1 MTQRDSPDQHDD
13 RRSGEGQVAA
23 SHPRRAG
30 RGAQPSA
37 GPRTWRLAPEAWR
50 LAARLSPAQ
59 VDRYLRLRTAKALP
73 RSFRA
78 RFSAMR
84 IPNETIDRV
93 LGEIRSLDRW
103 MDTWNQAA
111 QRFLTEA
118 RREEKI
124 GGWREAAEARVSAA
138 MCFHAAHLVPD
149 PDPRTVRTL
158 RASSVTTFAQA
169 VPRLF
174 PETHK
179 IGVPWR
185 TRLLPA
191 YLALPVAGSAP
202 FPLLVMLNGATTC
215 KEELLLWSGPVL
227 EAGVAVLAIDWP
239 GTGESA
245 SFGPPDP
252 DCDDLTDAIVDLA
265 AADPDLDPDMIA
277 LLGFSL
283 GGTIA
288 LRAST
293 RDRRMAGA
301 IAVTPPFDP
310 APWWRYVNP
319 LVRQQLL
326 SFSASPAA
334 ERDVLARFSL
344 RGDLERLRSPILLF
358 GAGRDLVVPP
368 EETLAIAADAGELA
382 TVCWFP
388 RGSHGLYA
396 EIPEWTT
403 LAARWVNGLFG
414 RVAPPPEAEL
424 FDPPRVSDPAV
435 HTTPRNDDLVV
446 EGDLF
451 PDDDLGEDG
460 AFEDEATGR
469 IGFDDQ
475 PMDRPSS
482 GTRPIPVPVDAS
494 DRARPST
501 RVDATPRSASGD
513 IWDDDEDPES

>member
-1 MTQRDSPDQHDD
+1 MTKRDFPDQHDD
-13 RRSGEGQVAA
+13 RPSGEGPEAA
-23 SHPRRAG
+23 RRPRRAG
-30 RGAQPSA
+30 RGAQSSA
-37 GPRTWRLAPEAWR
+37 GPRAWRLAPEAWR

-59 VDRYLRLRTAKALP
+59 LDRYLRLRTARALP

-78 RFSAMR
+78 RFAAMR

-118 RREEKI
+118 RREERI

-138 MCFHAAHLVPD
+138 MCFHAAHLVVD

-185 TRLLPA
+185 TRQLPA

-202 FPLLVMLNGATTC
+202 FPLLVMLNGGTTC

-265 AADPDLDPDMIA
+265 AADPDLDPDMIT

-288 LRAST
+288 LRAAA

-301 IAVTPPFDP
+301 IAVTPPFEP
-310 APWWRYVNP
+310 AAWWRYVNP

-326 SFSASPAA
+326 SFSTNPVA
-334 ERDVLARFSL
+334 ERDVLGRFSL

-396 EIPEWTT
+396 EIPEWTA

-424 FDPPRVSDPAV
+424 FDPPRVPRPSGRE
-435 HTTPRNDDLVV
+435 TPLDGEVVV

-451 PDDDLGEDG
+451 PDVDLGEDG
-460 AFEDEATGR
+460 TFEDEATGR
-469 IGFDDQ
+469 RTFDDE
-475 PMDRPSS
+475 PAGRPPS
-482 GTRPIPVPVDAS
+482 GTQPSPVRVAAP

-501 RVDATPRSASGD
+501 RVDATPRAASGD
-513 IWDDDEDPES
+513 IWDDEDPES